1 MEKDY
6 IEKITLLEQ
15 EITSLK
21 QQLSDTQIHLQKY
34 TNPQRQRKYQDK
46 NKDKILEYT
55 REYQKKQYQKKK
67 LEKNDIFYVK

>member
-15 EITSLK
+15 EIVSLK

-46 NKDKILEYT
+46 NKDKILEYA

-67 LEKNDIFYVK
+67 LEKDEI

>member
-15 EITSLK
+15 EIESLK
-21 QQLSDTQIHLQKY
+21 LQLSETQIHLQKY

-46 NKDKILEYT
+46 NKDKILEYA

-67 LEKNDIFYVK
+67 LEKIEI